1 MELVEKIPTFR
12 RVTILKNQLVMPIN
26 TRFAIGGFLFLLLL
40 GLNACRSDDSPQVKL
55 PKTVDFNFHIKP
67 ILSDRCFACHGP
79 DEKTRKGDLRLDTEA
94 GAFAMLDSSEQRY
107 GIVPGDLKNSS
118 VVHRITT
125 TDPELVMPPPESNL
139 TLSDYEIALLKKWI
153 DQGAE
158 WKDHWAFI
166 PPEKPSLPEVSK
178 DEWPVNE
185 IDHFI
190 LAKLEREG
198 LQPEAAAEREKW
210 LRRVSFDLTGL
221 PPTIEEIEAFLS
233 DESEDAFEKTVDRL
247 LASPAY
253 GERMASIWL
262 DVARYADSHGYQDDR
277 PRTMWPWRDWV
288 IDAFNT
294 NMPYD
299 SFVVYQL
306 AGDLLPQPTYEQKLA
321 TGFNRNHAITQE
333 GGVVN
338 EEYVTEYVA
347 DRTNTAGAAFLG
359 LTMECARCHDHKYDP
374 ISQKDYYSLFA
385 FFNGIEERGQI
396 NYFNEAPTPNMQ
408 LQDEELEAL
417 IQFLDT
423 NIGQLEE
430 RDSVQQLTRN
440 PGFVAWKSGDKLELE
455 GDGRLEQQ
463 LLSYH
468 RLESVEALK
477 TRDEVTLDRPG
488 RMNTGLLGEL
498 LPPALVAGR
507 LGNALEFDG
516 TNFLNLGDVGD
527 FEWYDPFS
535 LGAWIEAPPGR
546 EKAAGLLVRRNGEQ
560 RRGGHELAL
569 TKEGRLRL
577 SLIHNQGAEKIVVQ
591 TRSRIPNL
599 QWTHVWATYDG
610 SGKGKGTKLYIN
622 GEQRPVQILEDNLN
636 RKSILNGND
645 LLAGNWTH
653 RKKMRGDIHGFAGG
667 KMDEIRVYGREVS
680 PLEVIS
686 IAGNTFADRYRQMGP
701 VARRQAEQQVL
712 LPHYLL
718 NISDDHRKLR
728 ERLYDLREE
737 VQPIPYVMIMEE
749 MDTVRET
756 FILARG
762 AYDAPTEKV
771 APVPPVSVMDFSPD
785 SPPNRLG
792 LARWITNTDNPLTA
806 RVYVNRLW
814 QQLFGQG
821 IVTTSEDF
829 GSQGALPTHPELLDW
844 LAVDFMENGWDT
856 KALLRNIALSA
867 TYRQSA
873 RIDPE
878 KLRRD
883 PSNLLLAR
891 GPNQRLSSEMIRDN
905 ALAVSGLLVDSV
917 GGKWVK
923 PYQPAGIWKELANQI
938 GENKYRASRGEGLH
952 RRSLYSYWKRTI
964 PPPTMLTFDASER
977 AVCIVKRQST
987 STPLQSLVLLNDPQ
1001 YVEASRELA
1010 VRMIRAGGGDVKKAI
1025 EFGFQAVTS
1034 RLPGEKEITILG
1046 ELLEEEMH
1054 SFGDDPQRVG
1064 RFLDIGTVLPD
1075 ADINEKELAAWTMVA
1090 STLLNLDEAKM
1101 KS

>member
-1 MELVEKIPTFR
+1 MKINF
-12 RVTILKNQLVMPIN
+12 N
-26 TRFAIGGFLFLLLL
+26 FAVFGILFLLLV
-40 GLNACRSDDSPQVKL
+40 GFNACQSDESPQAKL

-79 DEKTRKGDLRLDTEA
+79 DEKARKGDLRLDIEA
-94 GAFAMLDSSEQRY
+94 GAFAMVDSTEQRY
-107 GIVPGDLKNSS
+107 AIVPGDPKNSTL
-118 VVHRITT
+118 VHRITSS
-125 TDPELVMPPPESNL
+125 DPELVMPPPESNL
-139 TLSDYEIALLKKWI
+139 SLSEYEIALLKRWI

-166 PPEKPSLPEVSK
+166 PPEKPQLPEVNQE
-178 DEWPVNE
+178 EWPTNE
-185 IDHFI
+185 IDHFV
-190 LAKLEREG
+190 LAKLEQENIK
-198 LQPEAAAEREKW
+198 PETAASREKW

-221 PPTIEEIEAFLS
+221 PPDVKEIEDFLK
-233 DESEDAFEKTVDRL
+233 DDSEDAFEQAVDRL
-247 LASPAY
+247 LSSPSY

-288 IDAFNT
+288 IEAFNT

-299 SFVVYQL
+299 SFVIYQL

-385 FFNGIEERGQI
+385 FFNGIDEKGQI
-396 NYFNEAPTPNMQ
+396 NYFNEAPYPNMEVK
-408 LQDEELEAL
+408 DAELEAL
-417 IQFLDT
+417 VAFLDT
-423 NIGQLEE
+423 TISELEME
-430 RDSVQQLTRN
+430 DSVQYRADNTKFREWL
-440 PGFVAWKSGDKLELE
+440 SGEQLELE
-455 GDGRLEQQ
+455 GDGRLGEQ

-477 TRDEVTLDRPG
+477 TRDDAAPDRPG
-488 RMNTGLLGEL
+488 RMNTGLLAEL
-498 LPPALVAGR
+498 MPPALVAGYN
-507 LGNALEFDG
+507 GKALEFDG
-516 TNFLNLGDVGD
+516 SNFLNLGDVGD
-527 FEWYDPFS
+527 FDWYDPFS

-560 RRGGHELAL
+560 KRGGYELAL
-569 TKEGRLRL
+569 TTEGFLRL
-577 SLIHNQGAEKIVVQ
+577 SLIHDQGAEKITVQ
-591 TRSRIPNL
+591 TRTRVPN
-599 QWTHVWATYDG
+599 QTWTHVWATYNG
-610 SGKGKGTKLYIN
+610 SGKAKGIKLYID
-622 GEQRPVQILEDNLN
+622 GTQSPIQILEDKLV

-653 RKKMRGDIHGFAGG
+653 RKKIRGDIHGFAGG
-667 KMDEIRVYGREVS
+667 KLDEIRVYAREVS

-686 IAGNTFADRYRQMGP
+686 ITGNTFKDRYRKMSPASRSQ
-701 VARRQAEQQVL
+701 VERQVL

-718 NISDDHRKLR
+718 NVSEEHQKLR
-728 ERLYDLREE
+728 RRLYQHRQR

-749 MDTVRET
+749 MDTVRES

-771 APVPPVSVMDFSPD
+771 TPVPPVAVMNFAPEN
-785 SPPNRLG
+785 PPNRLG
-792 LARWITNTDNPLTA
+792 LARWITDPRNPLTA
-806 RVYVNRLW
+806 RVFVNRLW
-814 QQLFGQG
+814 QQMFGKG
-821 IVTTSEDF
+821 IVSTSEDF

-844 LAVDFMENGWDT
+844 LAVNFMESGWDI
-856 KALLRNIALSA
+856 KGMLRKIALSA

-873 RIDPE
+873 RIRPQKLKRDPE
-878 KLRRD
+878 
-883 PSNLLLAR
+883 NQLLAR
-891 GPNQRLSSEMIRDN
+891 GPNQRLSAEMIRDN

-938 GENKYRASRGEGLH
+938 GENKYRASGGSGLH
-952 RRSLYSYWKRTI
+952 RRSLYTYWKRTI

-1010 VRMIRAGGGDVKKAI
+1010 TRMIQAGSGDIRKGI
-1025 EFGFQAVTS
+1025 EFGFRMVTS
-1034 RLPGEKEITILG
+1034 RLPGEDEVNILIQ
-1046 ELLEEEMH
+1046 LLEEELH
-1054 SFGDDPQRVG
+1054 SFGDDPQRVAQ
-1064 RFLDIGTVLPD
+1064 FLEIGTVQPGLEIRPSD
-1075 ADINEKELAAWTMVA
+1075 LAAWTLVA
-1090 STLLNLDEAKM
+1090 NTLLNLDEAKM

>member
-1 MELVEKIPTFR
+1 MKIN
-12 RVTILKNQLVMPIN
+12 LN
-26 TRFAIGGFLFLLLL
+26 FAAGGILFLLLI
-40 GLNACRSDDSPQVKL
+40 GLNACQSDANPQAKL
-55 PKTVDFNFHIKP
+55 PKKVDFNFHIKP

-79 DEKTRKGDLRLDTEA
+79 DEKSRKGDLRLDIEA

-107 GIVPGDLKNSS
+107 AIIPGNLKNSTL
-118 VVHRITT
+118 VHRITT

-139 TLSDYEIALLKKWI
+139 NLSEYEIALLKKWI

-166 PPEKPSLPEVSK
+166 PPAKPQLPEVGQA
-178 DEWPVNE
+178 DWPLNG

-190 LAKLEREG
+190 LNKLEQEG
-198 LQPEAAAEREKW
+198 LQPEEAADREKW

-221 PPTIEEIEAFLS
+221 PPDIQDIEDFLE
-233 DESEDAFEKTVDRL
+233 DNSEDAFEKTVDRL
-247 LASPAY
+247 LSSPAY
-253 GERMASIWL
+253 GERMTSIWL
-262 DVARYADSHGYQDDR
+262 DVARYADSHGSPDDR

-288 IDAFNT
+288 IEAFNT

-306 AGDLLPQPTYEQKLA
+306 AGDLLPQPTYDQKLA

-385 FFNGIEERGQI
+385 FFNGIDEKGQI
-396 NYFNEAPTPNMQ
+396 NYFNEAPYPNMKVE
-408 LQDEELEAL
+408 DAELEAL
-417 IQFLDT
+417 VAFLDT
-423 NIGQLEE
+423 SIAQLEAK
-430 RDSVQQLTRN
+430 DSMQYLANNQAFRQWL
-440 PGFVAWKSGDKLELE
+440 AGDKLELE
-455 GDGRLEQQ
+455 GDGRLQDQ

-468 RLESVEALK
+468 RLESVELLK
-477 TRDEVTLDRPG
+477 TRDEVAPDRPG

-498 LPPALVAGR
+498 MPPALIAGYE
-507 LGNALEFDG
+507 GKALEFDG
-516 TNFLNLGDVGD
+516 SNFLNLGDVGD
-527 FEWYDPFS
+527 FNWYDPFS

-560 RRGGHELAL
+560 KRGGYELAL
-569 TKEGRLRL
+569 TKEGFLRL
-577 SLIHNQGAEKIVVQ
+577 SLIHDQGGEKIIVQ
-591 TRSRIPNL
+591 TRARVPN
-599 QWTHVWATYDG
+599 QRWTHVWATYNG
-610 SGKGKGTKLYIN
+610 SGKANGITLYLN
-622 GEQRPVQILEDNLN
+622 GEARPIQILEDKLA

-653 RKKMRGDIHGFAGG
+653 RKKIRGDIHGFAGG
-667 KMDEIRVYGREVS
+667 KLDEIRVYAREVS
-680 PLEVIS
+680 PLEVLT
-686 IAGNTFADRYRQMGP
+686 IAGKTFSDRYRQLTP
-701 VARRQAEQQVL
+701 ASRKLAEQQVL

-718 NISDDHRKLR
+718 NVSEDHQHLRDRLYGHR
-728 ERLYDLREE
+728 ER
-737 VQPIPYVMIMEE
+737 VQPIPDIMIMEE

-771 APVPPVSVMDFSPD
+771 APTPPVAVMDFDTENPR
-785 SPPNRLG
+785 NRLG
-792 LARWITNTDNPLTA
+792 LARWITDPGNPLTA
-806 RVYVNRLW
+806 RVFVNRLW
-814 QQLFGQG
+814 QQMFGKG
-821 IVTTSEDF
+821 IVSTSEDF

-844 LAVDFMENGWDT
+844 LAVDFVESGWDI
-856 KALLRNIALSA
+856 KGLLRKIALSA

-873 RIDPE
+873 RISP
-878 KLRRD
+878 KKQKRD
-883 PSNLLLAR
+883 SENLLLAR
-891 GPNQRLSSEMIRDN
+891 GPNQRLSAEMVRDN
-905 ALAVSGLLVDSV
+905 ALAVSGLLVDSI

-938 GENKYRASRGEGLH
+938 GENKYRASRGSGLH

-1001 YVEASRELA
+1001 YVEASRVLA
-1010 VRMIRAGGGDVKKAI
+1010 TRMLKESAGDVRKGI
-1025 EFGFQAVTS
+1025 EFGFRTVTS
-1034 RLPGEKEITILG
+1034 RLPREEEIEILSQ
-1046 ELLEEEMH
+1046 LLEEELH
-1054 SFGDDPQRVG
+1054 SFGDDPQRVSS
-1064 RFLDIGTVLPD
+1064 FLNIGAIHPDMDIKASD
-1075 ADINEKELAAWTMVA
+1075 LAAWTMVA
-1090 STLLNLDEAKM
+1090 NTLLNLDEAKM

>member
-1 MELVEKIPTFR
+1 MKINAIF
-12 RVTILKNQLVMPIN
+12 V
-26 TRFAIGGFLFLLLL
+26 IGGILVLF
-40 GLNACRSDDSPQVKL
+40 GLNACRSDGSPLTKL

-79 DEKTRKGDLRLDTEA
+79 DEKARKGDLRLDIEA

-107 GIVPGDLKNSS
+107 AIVPGDLKNSS
-118 VVHRITT
+118 LVHRITT
-125 TDPELVMPPPESNL
+125 SDPELVMPPPESNL
-139 TLSDYEIALLKKWI
+139 SLSEYEIALLKKWI

-166 PPEKPSLPEVSK
+166 PPVKPEPPKVSK
-178 DEWPVNE
+178 DDWPVNE

-198 LQPEAAAEREKW
+198 LTPEAAASREKW

-221 PPTIEEIEAFLS
+221 PPDIREIENFLEDD
-233 DESEDAFEKTVDRL
+233 DEQAYEKVVDRL
-247 LASPAY
+247 LSSPAY

-299 SFVVYQL
+299 SFVIYQL

-385 FFNGIEERGQI
+385 FFNGIDERGQI
-396 NYFNEAPTPNMQ
+396 NYFNEAPFPNMEVE
-408 LQDEELEAL
+408 DAELEAL
-417 IQFLDT
+417 VRFLDT
-423 NIGQLEE
+423 TIVQLE
-430 RDSVQQLTRN
+430 RQDSIQQLAEN
-440 PGFVAWKSGDKLELE
+440 PGFREWMSGETLELE
-455 GDGRLEQQ
+455 GAGRLEQQ

-477 TRDEVTLDRPG
+477 TRDEVAPDRPG

-498 LPPALVAGR
+498 LPPALVAGHD
-507 LGNALEFDG
+507 GQALEFDG

-527 FEWYDPFS
+527 FDWHDPFS

-560 RRGGHELAL
+560 KRGGYELAL
-569 TKEGRLRL
+569 TKEGYLRL
-577 SLIHNQGAEKIVVQ
+577 SLIHDQGTEKIVVQ
-591 TRSRIPNL
+591 TRARVPNGK
-599 QWTHVWATYDG
+599 WAHVWATYNG
-610 SGKGKGTKLYIN
+610 SGKAKGIKLYIN
-622 GEQRPVQILEDNLN
+622 GELRSVEILEDQLA

-653 RKKMRGDIHGFAGG
+653 RKKIRGDIHGFAGG
-667 KMDEIRVYGREVS
+667 KLDEIRVYGREVS
-680 PLEVIS
+680 PLEVIA
-686 IAGNTFADRYRQMGP
+686 IAGNTFGDRFRQMAP
-701 VARRQAEQQVL
+701 ATRKQVERQVL

-718 NISDDHRKLR
+718 HISEDHRQLR
-728 ERLYDLREE
+728 DRLYELRGR
-737 VQPIPYVMIMEE
+737 VQSIPYVMVMEE

-762 AYDAPTEKV
+762 AYDAPTQKV
-771 APVPPVSVMDFSPD
+771 KPAPPAAVMDFAPESPL
-785 SPPNRLG
+785 NRLG
-792 LARWITNTDNPLTA
+792 LARWITDPGNPLTA

-814 QQLFGQG
+814 QQLFGKG
-821 IVTTSEDF
+821 IVRTSEDF
-829 GSQGALPTHPELLDW
+829 GSQGALPTHPQLLDW
-844 LAVDFMENGWDT
+844 LAVDFVESGWDT
-856 KALLRNIALSA
+856 KGLLRKIALSA

-873 RIDPE
+873 KIDPE
-878 KLRRD
+878 KRKRD
-883 PSNLLLAR
+883 PENQLLAR
-891 GPNQRLSSEMIRDN
+891 GPNQRLSAEMIRDN
-905 ALAVSGLLVDSV
+905 ALAVSGLLVDSL

-938 GENKYRASRGEGLH
+938 GENKYRASRGPGLH

-1010 VRMIRAGGGDVKKAI
+1010 IRMIRAGAGDVQKGIA
-1025 EFGFQAVTS
+1025 FGFREVTS
-1034 RLPGEKEITILG
+1034 RLPGEKEINVLIQ
-1046 ELLEEEMH
+1046 LLEEELH
-1054 SFGDDPQRVG
+1054 SFGDDPQRAA
-1064 RFLDIGTVLPD
+1064 RFLEIGTVLPD
-1075 ADINEKELAAWTMVA
+1075 ADINIGELAAWTMVA
-1090 STLLNLDEAKM
+1090 GTLLNLDEAKM